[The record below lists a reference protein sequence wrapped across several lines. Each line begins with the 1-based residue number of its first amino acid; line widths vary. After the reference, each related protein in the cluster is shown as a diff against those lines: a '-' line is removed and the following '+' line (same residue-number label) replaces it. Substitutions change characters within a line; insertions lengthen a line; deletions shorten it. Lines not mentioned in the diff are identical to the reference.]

1 MIARLIRVA
10 ETLGVNSL
18 PFVGLVAGDW
28 SWSTALGVYWFEN
41 LIAAALVALRL
52 LLHQRWRAEL
62 GERLPK
68 EVKSPGQYFGIT
80 LAFNLAHGL
89 FLGMVLLLV
98 LKSAPDLAA
107 LEQAFFVLLVM
118 QGLAFGFDL
127 WTLDQWPLERVT
139 ERAGHLLGRV
149 VLVHLS
155 IIAGMI
161 SFAIFDEPWT
171 FFAVFAGL
179 KGLSDVA
186 QFVPRR
192 RTVSP

>member
-41 LIAAALVALRL
+41 LIAAGLVALRL
-52 LLHQRWRAEL
+52 VLHQRWRAAL
-62 GERLPK
+62 NERLPN
-68 EVKSPGQYFGIT
+68 EVKSPGHFFTIT
-80 LAFNLAHGL
+80 LVFNLAHGL
-89 FLGMVLLLV
+89 FLGLVLLLV

-107 LEQAFFVLLVM
+107 LEQAFFALLVL

-127 WTLDQWPLERVT
+127 WTLDQWPLARLT

-161 SFAIFDEPWT
+161 AFAIFDEAWT

-186 QFVPRR
+186 QFLPRG
-192 RTVSP
+192 RTVSA

>member
-1 MIARLIRVA
+1 VIARLIRVA

-18 PFVGLVAGDW
+18 PFVGLVASDW

-52 LLHQRWRAEL
+52 VLHQRWRAALREQ
-62 GERLPK
+62 LPK
-68 EVKSPGQYFGIT
+68 EVQSPAQFFAVT
-80 LAFNLAHGL
+80 LTFNVAHGL

-98 LKSAPDLAA
+98 LK
-107 LEQAFFVLLVM
+107 
-118 QGLAFGFDL
+118 GLAFGFDL
-127 WTLDQWPLERVT
+127 WTLDQWPLARVT

-161 SFAIFDEPWT
+161 AFAIFDEAWT

-186 QFVPRR
+186 QFLPRR
-192 RTVSP
+192 RTVSA

>member
-1 MIARLIRVA
+1 VIARLIRVA

-52 LLHQRWRAEL
+52 VLHQRWRAAL
-62 GERLPK
+62 DERLPK
-68 EVKSPGQYFGIT
+68 EVKTPGQFFATT

-98 LKSAPDLAA
+98 LKATPDVAA

-127 WTLDQWPLERVT
+127 WSLDQWPVARVA

-155 IIAGMI
+155 LIAGMI
-161 SFAIFDEPWT
+161 TFAIFDEAWT

-186 QFVPRR
+186 QFLPRAR
-192 RTVSP
+192 AVSA

>member
-1 MIARLIRVA
+1 VIARLIRVA

-18 PFVGLVAGDW
+18 PLVGLVAGDW
-28 SWSTALGVYWFEN
+28 SWSTALGVYWLEN
-41 LIAAALVALRL
+41 LIAAGLVAMRL
-52 LLHQRWRAEL
+52 VLHQRWHAAL
-62 GERLPK
+62 NERLPK
-68 EVKSPGQYFGIT
+68 EVNTPGQFFTVT

-98 LKSAPDLAA
+98 LKAAPDIAA
-107 LEQAFFVLLVM
+107 LEQAFVVLLVM
-118 QGLAFGFDL
+118 QGLAFGVDL
-127 WTLDQWPLERVT
+127 WTLDQWPVARVA

-161 SFAIFDEPWT
+161 AFAIFDEAWT

-186 QFVPRR
+186 QFLPRAR
-192 RTVSP
+192 AVSA